1 MVAELLI
8 CRNLKGFASVI
19 VSIRHLG
26 QDMLRDLLVHIDGN
40 EAGRRRLQLSIGL
53 ARGAGARLTGL
64 HVTPPPDV
72 EPLYKPS
79 QLDQAVANLA
89 RTLAEDACCAET
101 IFADETAMG
110 PIDARWFAAEGD
122 IVQGIGHRARYADL
136 VILGQHD
143 RQGPHVS
150 HPLPIAHS
158 VVVHCGRPVLVV
170 PANVGPCQFAR
181 IGIAWDGSREAVR
194 AVHDALP
201 LLGLAGSVEIITI
214 NPSPA
219 AQQAEDT
226 NQLREHLARYG
237 VISLEPV
244 AIETGDE
251 AAALREQTEKA
262 SYDLLVMGGYSHPMW
277 LEFILGG
284 TTKSVLRSS
293 KIPVLVSH

>member
-1 MVAELLI
+1 M
-8 CRNLKGFASVI
+8 LK
-19 VSIRHLG
+19 
-26 QDMLRDLLVHIDGN
+26 DLLVHMDAS

-53 ARGAGARLTGL
+53 ARNTGARLTGL

-79 QLDQAVANLA
+79 QLDEAVANLTRKLAKNA
-89 RTLAEDACCAET
+89 RSARK
-101 IFADETAMG
+101 IFADETTTSSIGAS
-110 PIDARWFAAEGD
+110 WFAAKGN
-122 IVQGIGHRARYADL
+122 IVQGISRRARYADL
-136 VILGQHD
+136 VILGQYEW
-143 RQGPHVS
+143 QGPQVS

-170 PANVGPCQFAR
+170 PADVGPSQFAR

-214 NPSPA
+214 NPSSA
-219 AQQAEDT
+219 AQLAEDT

-237 VISLEPV
+237 VAMAQEAV
-244 AIETGDE
+244 AIGSSDE
-251 AAALREQTEKA
+251 AAALREQAEKA
-262 SYDLLVMGGYSHPMW
+262 GYDLMVMGGYSHPMW
-277 LEFILGG
+277 LEFIFGG

-293 KIPVLVSH
+293 KIPILASH